1 VPSQQQLKWSQL
13 KVGLTVLF
21 AALVLALLIFLM
33 TGSAGPFTK
42 KIRLRSY
49 FDNASGL
56 RVGAPVRLQGV
67 DIGNVESV
75 RVVPGHGLTP
85 VEVVMKVTTK
95 YRDNLRKDSI
105 AELSTAGVLG
115 EVFVDIDSVRARGPA
130 VENGDTLEIRNKPD
144 LQDMVR
150 ASQTTLQNIN
160 ALLNRVDRI
169 VAFIETGN
177 GSIGKLIYD
186 STLFNRLNATVSE
199 FQSVALDVSQGKGSL
214 GKLLVDDE
222 LYRKANGT
230 VDKLNQIID
239 QINAGQG
246 TAGKF
251 LKDPALYENAN
262 ATIAKANKLME
273 DVNAGKGALG
283 LAVRDQAF
291 AQKIDATV
299 TKLND
304 LVTRLDSGEGS
315 LGMLIRNPSFYNNT
329 DQLLVESRSLIKA
342 IRENPKKYLTIR
354 LKVF

>member
-1 VPSQQQLKWSQL
+1 MPSQQQLKWSQL

-21 AALVLALLIFLM
+21 AALVLMLLIFLM
-33 TGSAGPFTK
+33 TGSAGPFTT
-42 KIRLRSY
+42 KIHLRAY

-75 RVVPGHGLTP
+75 RVVPNHGLTP

-95 YRDNLRKDSI
+95 YRESLRKDSL

-115 EVFVDIDSVRARGPA
+115 EVFVDIDSVRAHGPA
-130 VENGDTLEIRNKPD
+130 VENGDTLDIRNKPD

-169 VAFIETGN
+169 VAFIESGN

-186 STLFNRLNATVSE
+186 ATLFNRLNSTVSE
-199 FQSVALDVSQGKGSL
+199 FQSVAADVSQGKGSL

-222 LYRKANGT
+222 LYRKANTT
-230 VDKLNQIID
+230 VDNLNKIID

-251 LKDPALYENAN
+251 LKDPALYDNAN
-262 ATIAKANKLME
+262 ATIAKANQLMN

-291 AQKIDATV
+291 ARKIDGTV

-304 LVTRLDSGEGS
+304 LITRLDSGEGS

-329 DQLLVESRSLIKA
+329 DQLLVESRTLVKA